1 MHLTT
6 YGHFYFRFNCLLRST
21 EEFQIILVCFI
32 NQLWNTLLQL
42 HKNKDLKIIRQRA
55 SSLLSHPRMLKVLMR
70 HGCDRTFG
78 EADPVHTGHMTSG
91 FLLSYKEENG
101 IIKCRNFSEL
111 SASIKLLLGKQTA
124 LFTNCDI
131 IRSYLYS
138 ENNLHS
144 NYVFVDSPARNGHC
158 VIQADPQT
166 RNEATSSFLIMKYTF
181 LGEDNFLNIIIFI
194 ATLKASLFSKAK
206 HLSREPKKKKESY

>member
-6 YGHFYFRFNCLLRST
+6 YSRFYFQFNCLLRST

-32 NQLWNTLLQL
+32 SQLWNTLLQL
-42 HKNKDLKIIRQRA
+42 HKNKDLKIIHLCA
-55 SSLLSHPRMLKVLMR
+55 CSLLSHPRMLKVLMY
-70 HGCDRTFG
+70 HGCKKTFG
-78 EADPVHTGHMTSG
+78 KADPIHTGHITVG
-91 FLLSYKEENG
+91 FLLNHKEEKG

-111 SASIKLLLGKQTA
+111 SASTKLLLGKQTV

-131 IRSYLYS
+131 IKSYLYS

-158 VIQADPQT
+158 VIKADPQT
-166 RNEATSSFLIMKYTF
+166 RNEARSSFLIMKYTF
-181 LGEDNFLNIIIFI
+181 LGENNF
-194 ATLKASLFSKAK
+194 
-206 HLSREPKKKKESY
+206 

>member
-6 YGHFYFRFNCLLRST
+6 YGHFYFQFNCLLRST
-21 EEFQIILVCFI
+21 EEFQIIPVCFI
-32 NQLWNTLLQL
+32 SQLWNTLLQL
-42 HKNKDLKIIRQRA
+42 HKNKDLKIICLRA
-55 SSLLSHPRMLKVLMR
+55 SSLLSYPRMLKVRMC
-70 HGCDRTFG
+70 HGCNRTF
-78 EADPVHTGHMTSG
+78 EKADLIHTGHMTPS
-91 FLLSYKEENG
+91 FLLSYKEEKG
-101 IIKCRNFSEL
+101 IIKCRSFSEL
-111 SASIKLLLGKQTA
+111 SASTKLFLGKQTM

-181 LGEDNFLNIIIFI
+181 LGKDNF
-194 ATLKASLFSKAK
+194 
-206 HLSREPKKKKESY
+206 

>member
-1 MHLTT
+1 M
-6 YGHFYFRFNCLLRST
+6 RIC
-21 EEFQIILVCFI
+21 
-32 NQLWNTLLQL
+32 
-42 HKNKDLKIIRQRA
+42 A
-55 SSLLSHPRMLKVLMR
+55 SSFLPHPRMLKVVTC
-70 HGCDRTFG
+70 HGCNRTFG
-78 EADPVHTGHMTSG
+78 KADPIHTGHMTSG

-111 SASIKLLLGKQTA
+111 SASTKLLLGKQTA

-144 NYVFVDSPARNGHC
+144 NYVFVERPARNGRC

-166 RNEATSSFLIMKYTF
+166 RNEAVSSFLIMKYTF
-181 LGEDNFLNIIIFI
+181 LGEDNFFIIIIFI
-194 ATLKASLFSKAK
+194 TALKAPLFSKAK
-206 HLSREPKKKKESY
+206 HISRESKKESY

>member
-6 YGHFYFRFNCLLRST
+6 YSHFYFHFNCLLSST
-21 EEFQIILVCFI
+21 EEFKIILVCFI
-32 NQLWNTLLQL
+32 SQLWNTLLQL
-42 HKNKDLKIIRQRA
+42 HKNKDLKIICLCA
-55 SSLLSHPRMLKVLMR
+55 NSLLSHPRMLTVLVC
-70 HGCDRTFG
+70 HGCKKTFG
-78 EADPVHTGHMTSG
+78 KVDPVHTRLITSG
-91 FLLSYKEENG
+91 FLWNYKEEKG

-111 SASIKLLLGKQTA
+111 SASTKLLLGKQTA

-131 IRSYLYS
+131 IKSYLYS

-144 NYVFVDSPARNGHC
+144 NYVFVDSRARNGHC

-181 LGEDNFLNIIIFI
+181 LGEDNFLNIIILI
-194 ATLKASLFSKAK
+194 TALKVAMFSKAK
-206 HLSREPKKKKESY
+206 CISRE